1 MSCDHAAVAPVQTV
15 KSTCSQSN
23 FNKISVELDS
33 HADTCVV
40 GSNVLVVHDHE
51 RFVDIYGFDRKSQR
65 SNACTVDAAI
75 ACEDTVTHSTVI
87 LMINQAIKINSMHNI
102 ILCLSCGQ

>member
-1 MSCDHAAVAPVQTV
+1 MSCGWVAVAPVQTV

-23 FNKISVELDS
+23 HSRISVELDA

-51 RFVDIYGFDRKSQR
+51 HFIDIYGFDKEIRH
-65 SNACTVDAAI
+65 SNACTIDATI
-75 ACEDTVTHSTVI
+75 VYEDHVTHSTVI
-87 LMINQAIKINSMHNI
+87 HMINQAIKINSMHNI
-102 ILCLSCGQ
+102 LLCPM